1 MIVALQFPEGL
12 LMYACM
18 ISDILEKFTN
28 SECIIMAD
36 VTYGACC
43 IDDFTVKEVGG
54 DFLIHYGKEV
64 QIIFS
69 QMI

>member
-1 MIVALQFPEGL
+1 
-12 LMYACM
+12 MYACV

-43 IDDFTVKEVGG
+43 IDDLTVKEIGG
-54 DFLIHYGKEV
+54 DLLIHYGIKKNKSPFL
-64 QIIFS
+64 IFVN
-69 QMI
+69 